1 MVCPSGPCVK
11 YVFLVDSKC
20 IFAPLNLMAFNII
33 ILRDNFDGKKVV
45 KLEYEAYEPMAIK
58 ELKR

>member
-11 YVFLVDSKC
+11 DVFLVDSIC
-20 IFAPLNLMAFNII
+20 IFAPLAFNII